1 MQQPAADVRG
11 TRRLRLQ
18 LVQAPW
24 VFAALVG
31 CWPHLK
37 APSINPATAR
47 ACTQPGYETR
57 KLVGSLGAENRYFDF
72 DKLAEV
78 TRVVTEN
85 LNKVGGRGGW

>member
-1 MQQPAADVRG
+1 MPVWPSHWVELLVPSNTCPCNPC
-11 TRRLRLQ
+11 TR
-18 LVQAPW
+18 
-24 VFAALVG
+24 
-31 CWPHLK
+31 PHTQRTVAHRAFLH
-37 APSINPATAR
+37 AR
-47 ACTQPGYETR
+47 AQPGYEGR